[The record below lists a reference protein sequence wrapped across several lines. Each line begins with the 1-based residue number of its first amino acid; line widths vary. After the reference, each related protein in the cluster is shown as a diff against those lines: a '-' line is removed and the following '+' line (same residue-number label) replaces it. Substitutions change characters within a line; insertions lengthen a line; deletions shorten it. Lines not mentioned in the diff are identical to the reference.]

1 MRLSEITK
9 DNVNWAILS
18 DLSLDLVDDAQ
29 DTLDALHVLIQSQSP
44 SRNRAM
50 LPFIEKVEQ
59 GLRMILECS
68 FPDEHDPDVVELK
81 KTIEPYLRSI
91 SVLKSKLKL

>member
-1 MRLSEITK
+1 
-9 DNVNWAILS
+9 
-18 DLSLDLVDDAQ
+18 
-29 DTLDALHVLIQSQSP
+29 
-44 SRNRAM
+44 M

-68 FPDEHDPDVVELK
+68 VPDEHDPAVVELK